1 MIPIND
7 NDLIL
12 YHYRDGL
19 DEARLAEIDDALQ
32 ASGGLRARY
41 ARLCRVLGDA
51 DAQAPSPPAGFE
63 SRLWSNLDRRIAS
76 EHGARALPGL
86 LDRLRAF
93 MESVRGPRLAW
104 AGAGAFAVMIALGI
118 AFQIGRYSAPQAP
131 AETIASAPSMAD
143 RVLDGYVAGHL
154 RATEG
159 LLMTAVNDSG
169 GELLDGNRKLAA
181 ALVDSNRMYALAAAR
196 SGNARLAD
204 FLRQLEPVLLE
215 VANQPATSTVE
226 DMQGLRD
233 YLRNT
238 DLLFQVRA
246 TESRMDVAAKR
257 SL

>member
-1 MIPIND
+1 MIAVND

-12 YHYRDGL
+12 FHYRDGL
-19 DEARLAEIDDALQ
+19 DEARLAQIDAALQ
-32 ASGGLRARY
+32 ASAELRARY
-41 ARLCRVLGDA
+41 ARLCRVLVDA
-51 DAQAPSPPAGFE
+51 DAEPPAPPAGFE
-63 SRLWSNLDRRIAS
+63 NRLWSNFDKRIANQ
-76 EHGARALPGL
+76 RAEVATSGI
-86 LDRLRAF
+86 RVHLRAF
-93 MESVRGPRLAW
+93 LESMRGPRLAW
-104 AGAGAFAVMIALGI
+104 AVAGAFAVMLALGV
-118 AFQIGRYSAPQAP
+118 AFQAGRYSAPLAP
-131 AETIASAPSMAD
+131 AEATASAPSMAD
-143 RVLDGYVAGHL
+143 RVLEGYVAGHL

-159 LLMTAVNDSG
+159 LLMTAVNDDG

-181 ALVDSNRMYALAAAR
+181 ALVDSNRMYALAAAG

-215 VANQPATSTVE
+215 VANQPASSTVE

-246 TESRMDVAAKR
+246 TESRMDVASKR